1 MVIEKEDEAKVNT
14 SQIKSLEKVLDK
26 IEIERK
32 NLIDEF
38 DLNAQEILGK
48 DFVSKFLNSNVNTA
62 NGTLKVKDVLPS
74 RIINT
79 KNGRVSVNYTGILTH
94 IHKSMLEDKEVK
106 EEFERKLSEWFKS
119 KNTYYKKQMENTKT
133 FEEIKDYL
141 PQTYALSTSQQTK
154 HVFKRCSASCSNCN
168 E

>member
-62 NGTLKVKDVLPS
+62 NGILKVKDVLPS

-94 IHKSMLEDKEVK
+94 IHKSMLEDKEV
-106 EEFERKLSEWFKS
+106 R
-119 KNTYYKKQMENTKT
+119 
-133 FEEIKDYL
+133 
-141 PQTYALSTSQQTK
+141 
-154 HVFKRCSASCSNCN
+154 
-168 E
+168 